1 MLRTF
6 GAERSSAGVKGTDR
20 HGNGWLNLQRSS
32 HLYPISF
39 IPGRVNASPSNTKG
53 GSPVRESRPPGSV
66 RGVPSN
72 GHSYRD
78 RSAEGRS
85 GITER
90 SDSALSNSFLEV
102 SRTPPPCHLAEFRGE
117 AFGICATLL
126 TAYFGCQR
134 SSVGFSSVT
143 HIFQATNPIPTR
155 PPRASLSFPEP
166 HLLHRENAAATLQ
179 AH

>member
-1 MLRTF
+1 VG
-6 GAERSSAGVKGTDR
+6 GALLLDRVANSHLHHLAALVSEQLFPAFVNQVCRFFSRRSSFCEL
-20 HGNGWLNLQRSS
+20 HSLLSS
-32 HLYPISF
+32 F
-39 IPGRVNASPSNTKG
+39 GRQSP
-53 GSPVRESRPPGSV
+53 PR
-66 RGVPSN
+66 
-72 GHSYRD
+72 
-78 RSAEGRS
+78 
-85 GITER
+85 
-90 SDSALSNSFLEV
+90 
-102 SRTPPPCHLAEFRGE
+102 RTPPPCHLAEFRGE

-179 AH
+179 AD